1 MDFSKVTQ
9 GMKSGAKLLV
19 RSTFRAIA
27 SFPWSRRLLN
37 AVYLK
42 LTASQ
47 RAFFHQA
54 FAKTFRNSNIQAR
67 DGTWKVIFASRSIL
81 MPLSSGNFWLDWDN
95 AVSIVGHDIEV
106 KQTYETLL
114 GLPSLK
120 PELFIDIGA
129 NYGTHSLL
137 FLAHGIRAITFEPNT
152 SCHDYFRQICKLN
165 HVNPKLEPVAL
176 GDREGCVD
184 FSYPQ
189 RDTWLGSTNSE
200 IISKLSQREDLV
212 TKKVEQKT
220 LDSYSAEIA
229 HKRTLIKIDTE
240 GNELSVLKGAAKT
253 LKEVKPMI
261 IFECFGDNERTK
273 LFGFLISQNNS
284 IYRLPWNPE
293 DKAESLTACQFL
305 ASASTN
311 FIAIPLSVH

>member
-1 MDFSKVTQ
+1 
-9 GMKSGAKLLV
+9 MKSRAKLLV
-19 RSTFRAIA
+19 RNTFRSIA

-47 RAFFHQA
+47 RAYFHQA
-54 FAKTFRNSNIQAR
+54 FAKIFRSGNIQAR
-67 DGTWKVIFASRSIL
+67 GGTWKVSFANRRIL
-81 MPLSSGNFWLDWDN
+81 MPLNSGTFWLDWDN

-114 GLPSLK
+114 GLASMK

-137 FLAHGIRAITFEPNT
+137 FLAHGIRTITFEPNT
-152 SCHDYFRQICKLN
+152 SCHDYFKQICKLN
-165 HVNPKLEPVAL
+165 HVTPTLEPVAL
-176 GDREGCVD
+176 GDGEDYVD

-200 IISKLSQREDLV
+200 IIKKLSQHEDLV
-212 TKKVEQKT
+212 SKKVEQKT
-220 LDSYSAEIA
+220 LDNYSAKIA

-240 GNELSVLKGAAKT
+240 GNELSVLKGAT
-253 LKEVKPMI
+253 RILKEVKPLI

-273 LFGFLISQNNS
+273 LFGFLVSQNNS

-293 DKAESLTACQFL
+293 DKAESLTASQFL

-311 FIAIPLSVH
+311 FIAVPLSVH